1 MTIVV
6 RSKWE
11 KLEYYA
17 INAEV
22 IGIASGMTP
31 ISEERA
37 YKIMRGEG
45 YTLQI
50 ETYEKV
56 PILNIVG
63 IAKGTIQVSTIWDG
77 KDRLWCILREDKET
91 DKITMHVSNVHH
103 NGTSTPICSELMQI
117 IALEF
122 IAIKG
127 ECLSYQFGYEDDGK
141 GSYRKLTAVATGRK
155 GSKVDKPGEAYKDE
169 CKNYSGKRL
178 IRKLCSEL
186 LKGNVLIL
194 RNSNTPYGYRKI
206 GAEEV
211 SRRMRA
217 EAVKCGY
224 TN

>member
-22 IGIASGMTP
+22 IGIAGGMTP

-50 ETYEKV
+50 ETFEKV

-63 IAKGTIQVSTIWDG
+63 IAKGTIQISTIWDG

-91 DKITMHVSNVHH
+91 DKITMHVSNIHH
-103 NGTSTPICSELMQI
+103 NGTGTLICGELMQL

-122 IAIKG
+122 IAVKG
-127 ECLSYQFGYEDDGK
+127 ECLSYQFGYEADGK

-155 GSKVDKPGEAYKDE
+155 GSKVDKPGEAYADE
-169 CKNYSGKRL
+169 CRNYSGKRL
-178 IRKLCSEL
+178 ISKLCNEL
-186 LKGNVLIL
+186 LKGNALIL

-224 TN
+224 TE